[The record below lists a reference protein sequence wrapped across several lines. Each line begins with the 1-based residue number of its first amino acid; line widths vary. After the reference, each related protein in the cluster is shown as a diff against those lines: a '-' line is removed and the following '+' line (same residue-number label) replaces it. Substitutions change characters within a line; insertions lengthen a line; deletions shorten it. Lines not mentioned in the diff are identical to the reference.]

1 MQQFK
6 IDPDRYP
13 EIHTKMRNQLLLIM
27 GLSSCI
33 ALVILYIN
41 RDNQNDNFLF
51 YVLPL
56 VVMGYTFI
64 NSITK
69 NLKKQKEALL
79 SYVLTVDA
87 DYVLREQKDTPAIRI
102 PKSEIQEIIKYSN
115 GSFVIKGTSTAQS
128 IVVVTQIEKKE
139 LVAQLL
145 AELHP
150 LSEKKQLPFMERYGM
165 RLSFLIMAMMLGVY
179 ACDDKAIVSICGA
192 VLLVV
197 NGYAFYQIQR
207 NQNLSPKVR
216 TASWLILVVMVSIAG
231 VMFLKLTN
239 RM

>member
-6 IDPDRYP
+6 IDPDRYH
-13 EIHTKMRNQLLLIM
+13 EIHTKMRNQLLFITVLSCCFAIVIM
-27 GLSSCI
+27 
-33 ALVILYIN
+33 YEN
-41 RDNQNDNFLF
+41 RDQNDNFLF
-51 YVLPL
+51 YLLPL
-56 VVMGYTFI
+56 AFIGYTFI

-69 NLKKQKEALL
+69 NLKKQKETLL

-115 GSFVIKGTSTAQS
+115 GSFIIKGTSAAQS
-128 IVVVTQIEKKE
+128 IAVVTQIEKKE

-216 TASWLILVVMVSIAG
+216 TASWLILVVMASIAG